1 MVDYTLRIDKS
12 PADTINTMLRWQSE
26 RNDAK
31 AKQRKDDYMKL
42 MQMLG
47 RGVGALK
54 ANNDYNA
61 WKADQAYWNDEADM
75 LDLIGTGYYDPN
87 DIDIDAVLANEA
99 ALSNRTGNDWRDQYA
114 NSHRYGVDDLPTL
127 KDLGLA

>member
-1 MVDYTLRIDKS
+1 MVDYTFRFDKS

-54 ANNDYNA
+54 ANADYNA
-61 WKADQAYWNDEADM
+61 WKADQAYWNDEYGQLEDM
-75 LDLIGTGYYDPN
+75 ENLPYTPVDEMPFMNYSD
-87 DIDIDAVLANEA
+87 DDSWIDSKMYLA
-99 ALSNRTGNDWRDQYA
+99 
-114 NSHRYGVDDLPTL
+114 
-127 KDLGLA
+127 KLGL